1 MNNVEILSLILSVI
15 VLFVAAFTA
24 FINYLNYKAIT
35 SFSLYVRTDTKSQKV
50 TEGSLA
56 NFPNRI
62 TKTLTLNDLIP
73 IEKGE
78 ILIIRWFDL
87 ILGNT
92 GPGLVRNIKWEVDY
106 SIELET
112 QDKDDMCSQEPFD
125 LGPQSNLVIVGYL
138 PRDYALINEE
148 KQNYKQFN
156 KLPIPDNKSTWIL
169 NVSYEIPQGIGKN
182 LKRNEKYAI
191 LPNGIASRINDDTAG
206 NKNGRRRK

>member
-1 MNNVEILSLILSVI
+1 M
-15 VLFVAAFTA
+15 
-24 FINYLNYKAIT
+24 
-35 SFSLYVRTDTKSQKV
+35 
-50 TEGSLA
+50 
-56 NFPNRI
+56 
-62 TKTLTLNDLIP
+62 
-73 IEKGE
+73 
-78 ILIIRWFDL
+78 
-87 ILGNT
+87 
-92 GPGLVRNIKWEVDY
+92 RNIKWEVDY

>member
-138 PRDYALINEE
+138 PRD
-148 KQNYKQFN
+148 
-156 KLPIPDNKSTWIL
+156 
-169 NVSYEIPQGIGKN
+169 G
-182 LKRNEKYAI
+182 
-191 LPNGIASRINDDTAG
+191 
-206 NKNGRRRK
+206 